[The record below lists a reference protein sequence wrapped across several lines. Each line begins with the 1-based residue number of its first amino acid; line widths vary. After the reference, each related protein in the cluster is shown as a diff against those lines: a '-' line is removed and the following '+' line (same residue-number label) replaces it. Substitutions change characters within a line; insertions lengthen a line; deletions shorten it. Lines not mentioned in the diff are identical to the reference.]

1 MKKIFTNNLIIAVI
15 SLAPVGLRAQDAE
28 QTVAAQQVKVQQ
40 LIKQQMVPI
49 NQIEEMADPAEKDA
63 SQWRNVKG
71 TSLAWGSTAWR
82 YAKSEVPAL
91 KAGKALSATGWKG
104 ERVFLQ
110 AVLWGDREITE
121 ANLIASDLVG
131 SKGKIP
137 ASAVTPGFERFV
149 MGDTYGNGS
158 GWFPTDDVTTR
169 DSILVA
175 DPVMGPYIA
184 SIEGESARPIW
195 VEIKIPADA
204 APGLYKGSIMLTSK
218 ELDKPLTLNYT
229 LNVRNHTLADPSE
242 WSFHLDLWQ
251 NPFSIA
257 RYYNVTPWSPEH
269 FEVMRPIMEHLAA
282 AGQKVVTATILY
294 DCWGPQ
300 TLDLFDSMVRIS
312 RDIDGNWLYDYTIFD
327 RWVEFMAS
335 CGIDAQINCFSIIPW
350 QTRARYYNMSSGTIE
365 DYPFSV
371 GADNY
376 FAFWKPML
384 ADLAKHLK
392 AKGWFEKSVIAMDER
407 SKEQMRI
414 AIDMAREIDPGFKI
428 ALAGNYHSTIESEL
442 YDLSVTFKSEK
453 PYIDA
458 GNSAINA
465 RRASE
470 GKFIIFYTCCAEEH
484 PNTFT
489 ISPLVESA
497 SIGWYALAAGY
508 DGYLRW
514 AFNSW
519 NQEPLRD
526 SRWIRFTSGDS
537 FFIYPQCRTS
547 IRFDIL
553 VEGIQAFEKVLTLR
567 REYAQN
573 PKALLRLEQAISAF
587 TNEALTAGR
596 AEELVSRAKAVLD
609 TF

>member
-175 DPVMGPYIA
+175 DPVMGPYMA

-257 RYYNVTPWSPEH
+257 RY
-269 FEVMRPIMEHLAA
+269 
-282 AGQKVVTATILY
+282 
-294 DCWGPQ
+294 
-300 TLDLFDSMVRIS
+300 
-312 RDIDGNWLYDYTIFD
+312 
-327 RWVEFMAS
+327 
-335 CGIDAQINCFSIIPW
+335 
-350 QTRARYYNMSSGTIE
+350 
-365 DYPFSV
+365 
-371 GADNY
+371 
-376 FAFWKPML
+376 
-384 ADLAKHLK
+384 
-392 AKGWFEKSVIAMDER
+392 
-407 SKEQMRI
+407 
-414 AIDMAREIDPGFKI
+414 
-428 ALAGNYHSTIESEL
+428 
-442 YDLSVTFKSEK
+442 
-453 PYIDA
+453 
-458 GNSAINA
+458 
-465 RRASE
+465 
-470 GKFIIFYTCCAEEH
+470 
-484 PNTFT
+484 
-489 ISPLVESA
+489 
-497 SIGWYALAAGY
+497 
-508 DGYLRW
+508 
-514 AFNSW
+514 
-519 NQEPLRD
+519 
-526 SRWIRFTSGDS
+526 
-537 FFIYPQCRTS
+537 
-547 IRFDIL
+547 
-553 VEGIQAFEKVLTLR
+553 
-567 REYAQN
+567 
-573 PKALLRLEQAISAF
+573 
-587 TNEALTAGR
+587 
-596 AEELVSRAKAVLD
+596 
-609 TF
+609 